1 MSRGRAVVARQAH
14 NLKVDGSIP
23 SPATKKHRK
32 NLQVFGDFLL
42 VFIGTTVLDHES
54 NPVSTFLHQAIAMS
68 HQ

>member
-42 VFIGTTVLDHES
+42 IL
-54 NPVSTFLHQAIAMS
+54 LKLLL
-68 HQ
+68 